1 MERLSKIDALQRLKK
16 ALDAIPEL
24 KQGHS
29 LSPDFKKWYR
39 NTEVAIENTFGTKS
53 RHIKDFKGVRF
64 SLAFATIGTP
74 GFKHEQ
80 AYARG
85 LNAASSVLQSMIEE
99 VEEYWK
105 DDASAEPDAA
115 KARRE
120 VDSSNRNVFLIHG
133 HDDGTK
139 ETVARFISKLGLT
152 PIILHEQPNEGR
164 TIIEKFET
172 HAGVAY
178 AVALLTPDD
187 VGGAATQDAAM
198 KPRAR
203 QNVLFEFGYFIGR
216 LGRKRVCG
224 LVVGNVEIPSDYSGV
239 LYVPFDEHGAWRMSL
254 VRELKTIGID
264 VDANLAL

>member
-1 MERLSKIDALQRLKK
+1 MKRPSKIAALQRLKK

-24 KQGHS
+24 KQGPS
-29 LSPDFKKWYR
+29 GSPDFKKWYR
-39 NTEVAIENTFGTKS
+39 NTEVAIENTFGAKS
-53 RHIKDFKGVRF
+53 RNIKDFQAVRF
-64 SLAFATIGTP
+64 VLAIATTNTSSSE
-74 GFKHEQ
+74 FER

-85 LNAASSVLQSMIEE
+85 LDTASSVLQSMIEE

-105 DDASAEPDAA
+105 DDASAEPDTA

-120 VDSSNRNVFLIHG
+120 VDASNRNVFLIHG

-139 ETVARFISKLGLT
+139 EKVARFISKLGLT

-172 HAGVAY
+172 HADVAY

-187 VGGAATQDAAM
+187 VGGAATQDVAM

-224 LVVGNVEIPSDYSGV
+224 LVAGNVEIPSDYSGV
-239 LYVPFDEHGAWRMSL
+239 LYVPLDEHGAWRLSL
-254 VRELKTIGID
+254 VRELKAIDID